1 MFRIIPLDFFEIYI
15 MMLKK
20 IGGAMHSMLSIVKKQ
35 GDIICE
41 WTMVDHPKYLEFM
54 PSDIAL
60 AALVI
65 AFE

>member
-1 MFRIIPLDFFEIYI
+1 

>member
-1 MFRIIPLDFFEIYI
+1 
-15 MMLKK
+15 
-20 IGGAMHSMLSIVKKQ
+20 
-35 GDIICE
+35 
-41 WTMVDHPKYLEFM
+41 MVDHPKYLEFM